1 MAALR
6 LAMAPHAFGMA
17 AMRLAMAPRV
27 LDMAAMPLAMAP
39 HARIATFLGMHAS
52 G

>member
-27 LDMAAMPLAMAP
+27 FGMAAMPLAMAP